1 MSALSKI
8 EQLREFGGRLPQG
21 SLTLGAGM
29 AILALVAFAMPK
41 SASWHSVSTTKDQ
54 VWAGHLEAPVATLPA
69 VPGLAVQPLT
79 SASYTSGFDK
89 AAFDKTIAAPAAPNK
104 EPQQQVRDPNACPT
118 DLNCAFRMPAPRS
131 AIAAAAPTPII
142 QPMQHSKPNAF
153 TAFASRLRP
162 PRVLLQPFTF
172 VADTFTGLIK
182 KL

>member
-1 MSALSKI
+1 M
-8 EQLREFGGRLPQG
+8 EQLREFGSRLPQG

-29 AILALVAFAMPK
+29 AILVLLAFAMPK
-41 SASWHSVSTTKDQ
+41 SASWHSVSASKDQ
-54 VWAGHLEAPVATLPA
+54 VWAGHLEAPVVALMGA
-69 VPGLAVQPLT
+69 PGPVAEPLT
-79 SASYTSGFDK
+79 SASYTSGFDRT
-89 AAFDKTIAAPAAPNK
+89 AFDKTIAAPAAPSK

-118 DLNCAFRMPAPRS
+118 DLNCAFRMPALRS
-131 AIAAAAPTPII
+131 TGIAAAAPTPIA
-142 QPMQHSKPNAF
+142 QPVQHSNPNAF